1 MTETT
6 SYRQLR
12 RSRSDRML
20 AGVCGG
26 LGDYF
31 EVNPLFYRIG
41 FVVLTFLG
49 GSGFLIYGAAL
60 LVIPDERAKDSIAA
74 DALRNH
80 RRRPGALIGL
90 LLVGAAGIALLSHIS
105 YHLHS
110 EVFWTIVLLGGV
122 LILASHYRGRELS
135 AAPTATTEADGEEAT
150 TMITTQ
156 RRSRRRLRYI
166 LLATGLLLLI
176 PLVAGIVFASVYA
189 HLGDGI
195 GNRSYQPL
203 SAAARTD
210 YRVGIGNLRLDLSRA
225 ALPATQTRIHAHIG
239 IGHLELVVPQGMTVR
254 INSHVAWGGADVL
267 GYQEGGHDVTD
278 DVGSNAAPL
287 VIDADV
293 GIGQIDVHRVLP

>member
-1 MTETT
+1 MTETA

-26 LGDYF
+26 LGAYF
-31 EVNPLFYRIG
+31 DVNPLFYRIG

-49 GSGFLIYGAAL
+49 GAGFLVYGAAL
-60 LVIPDERAKDSIAA
+60 LVIPDEGAQDSIAA

-80 RRRPGALIGL
+80 RHRPGALVGL

-122 LILASHYRGRELS
+122 LILASNYRRHETSTTLAPS
-135 AAPTATTEADGEEAT
+135 AALIGP
-150 TMITTQ
+150 Q
-156 RRSRRRLRYI
+156 RKRRLRLRYV

-176 PLVAGIVFASVYA
+176 PLVAGIVFVSVFA

-195 GNRSYQPL
+195 GDRNYQPL

-210 YRVGIGNLRLDLSRA
+210 YHVGIGNLRLDLSRTT
-225 ALPATQTRIHAHIG
+225 LPAAQTTIHARVG
-239 IGHLELVVPQGMTVR
+239 IGHLELFVPEGMRVR
-254 INSHVAWGGADVL
+254 INSHVAWGKANVL
-267 GYQEGGHDVTD
+267 GYEEGGHDVTD
-278 DVGSNAAPL
+278 DVGSNAAQV

-293 GIGQIDVHRVLP
+293 GLGQVDVTRVLR